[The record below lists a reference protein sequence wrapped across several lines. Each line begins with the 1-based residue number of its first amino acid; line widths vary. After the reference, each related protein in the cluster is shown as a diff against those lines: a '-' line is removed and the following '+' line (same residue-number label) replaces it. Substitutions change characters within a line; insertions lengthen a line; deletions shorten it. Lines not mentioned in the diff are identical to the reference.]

1 LGREG
6 RGEYSSEEN
15 GEGKEEHKWVKGKGR
30 EKCRTGREE
39 EESKEDNGPQHLW
52 TDSKMSL
59 ITLYGLELTQGFSNT
74 VEHCVV
80 TLRYPSFLVK

>member
-30 EKCRTGREE
+30 EKCRTGREG
-39 EESKEDNGPQHLW
+39 KGRGG
-52 TDSKMSL
+52 K
-59 ITLYGLELTQGFSNT
+59 
-74 VEHCVV
+74 
-80 TLRYPSFLVK
+80 